1 MRVDTMPRRA
11 DKHRCRDAELV
22 GGGCAANAAV
32 AIARL
37 GGIAHLAGCSGDD
50 GIADMIER
58 DLVAEGVDCTRL
70 HRIDGHRSSFS
81 SIYIDSIGERQIVNF
96 RDVCDE
102 GSVTESGRP
111 TPMDGFDAI
120 LADTRWPAGADL
132 AMREA
137 RRRSIPGILDAEPP
151 FDECPRALEDA
162 GHVFFSRRGLR
173 EFSRLDDPEGGL
185 AFAAERIGGIVGV
198 TDGADAVRWIDAKGI
213 HSLDSHPIDAV
224 DTLGAGD
231 AWHGALA
238 LALAERASLLDAI
251 AFANAT
257 AAIKCTRPGGRRGL
271 PFRAE
276 VERFMQEPVASPFDA
291 FDAP

>member
-1 MRVDTMPRRA
+1 MPQRA
-11 DKHRCRDAELV
+11 AKYRCQDADLV

-37 GGIAHLAGCSGDD
+37 GGIAHLAGCLGEDK
-50 GIADMIER
+50 IADMIER

-70 HRIDGHRSSFS
+70 HRIAGHRSSFS
-81 SIYIDSIGERQIVNF
+81 SIYIDSHGERQIVNF
-96 RDVCDE
+96 RDDAAVPAIE
-102 GSVTESGRP
+102 GLA
-111 TPMDGFDAI
+111 PMDGFDAI

-137 RRRSIPGILDAEPP
+137 HRRSIPAILDAEPP
-151 FDECPRALEDA
+151 FDACLGALADA
-162 GHVFFSRRGLR
+162 DHVFFSERGLR
-173 EFSRLDDPEGGL
+173 EFSALDDPERGL
-185 AFAAERIGGIVGV
+185 AFAAERIGGVVGV
-198 TDGADAVRWIDAKGI
+198 TKGADAVRWIDAAGA
-213 HSLDSHPIDAV
+213 HSSHTYPIDAV

-238 LALAERASLLDAI
+238 LALAERRSLPDAI

-271 PFRAE
+271 PTRAE
-276 VERFMQEPVASPFDA
+276 VERLMQTPAAASPT
-291 FDAP
+291 PLELP